1 MFMIIAK
8 LHRVRGNAIL
18 AACDSELFGK
28 CIEGKK
34 GVKLSIKGNFFDG
47 EEVSEEEFK
56 TMLCQATSANLIG
69 KRTVALAIKLGYIDP
84 DCVTKI
90 AGTPHA
96 LMFCV

>member
-1 MFMIIAK
+1 MIIAK

-18 AACDSELFGK
+18 AACDSELLGK
-28 CIEGKK
+28 CLKGKE
-34 GVKLSIKGNFFDG
+34 GVKLSVKGDFFDG
-47 EEVSEEEFK
+47 DEVSDEEFK

-69 KRTVALAIKLGYIDP
+69 KRTVAAAIKFGHIDP

-90 AGTPHA
+90 AGIPHA